1 MMCKLIEM
9 SKYYSI
15 AKFNAKWKRNL
26 KNRERLECSVTIM
39 VLTQFV
45 VDGQWRNVSDQP
57 YCESFIGGYR

>member
-1 MMCKLIEM
+1 M
-9 SKYYSI
+9 YYSI
-15 AKFNAKWKRNL
+15 VNAKWKRNL

>member
-1 MMCKLIEM
+1 MICKLIE
-9 SKYYSI
+9 KYYSI
-15 AKFNAKWKRNL
+15 VNAKWKRNL
-26 KNRERLECSVTIM
+26 KNRERLECSITIM

>member
-1 MMCKLIEM
+1 MICKLIKM
-9 SKYYSI
+9 YFSI
-15 AKFNAKWKRNL
+15 VNAKWKRNL